1 MDTIRLN
8 NISLFAHHGITPQER
23 ELGQR
28 FFLDIELGTDLSAA
42 AQQDDL
48 TPSIDYEAVYHAA
61 ATAFTSHTC
70 KLLECAAWQVIT
82 ALFQQFP
89 AREITVRIRKPSTP
103 VNGILD
109 TVEVE
114 LSRRREEVIGG

>member
-8 NISLFAHHGITPQER
+8 NISLFAHHGVAPQER

-28 FFLDIELGTDLSAA
+28 FFVDIELTTDLTAA

-48 TPSIDYEAVYHAA
+48 TLSIDYEAVYHAA
-61 ATAFTSHTC
+61 ARAFVAIPHQ
-70 KLLECAAWQVIT
+70 LIEGAAWHVMT
-82 ALFQQFP
+82 ALFHQFP
-89 AREITVRIRKPSTP
+89 AQEITVRIRKPSAP
-103 VNGILD
+103 GDGILD

-114 LSRRREEVIGG
+114 LSRRREEVLGG